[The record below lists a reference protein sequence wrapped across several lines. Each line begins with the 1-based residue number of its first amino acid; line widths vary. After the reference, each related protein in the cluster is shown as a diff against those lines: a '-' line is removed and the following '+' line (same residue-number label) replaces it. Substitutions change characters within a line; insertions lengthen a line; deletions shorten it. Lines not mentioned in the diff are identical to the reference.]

1 MKAIFKRDLKSYFL
15 TITGYIYLFV
25 FLSLSSLI
33 FILNNLSGL
42 SSDMFPFF
50 SMLSYVWMLLT
61 PVLVMRLIAGERKN
75 LTDQL
80 LLTAPVKISDIVLG
94 KYFAATCVL
103 FLSLI
108 LSLLYPVLISSQ
120 GHIFP
125 AELATVYLGFALQG
139 CAFIAFDLMI
149 SSFCKNPIIAAISAF
164 GANLFLWLAS
174 IASSS
179 SSIPF
184 IRGFNRFFNLY
195 ERFTP
200 FLTGQLSIANLSYYF
215 VFCFVC
221 LFAAIQIISSRRWNE
236 FS

>member
-15 TITGYIYLFV
+15 TPIGYIYLFV

-33 FILNNLSGL
+33 FLLNNLSGL
-42 SSDMFPFF
+42 SSDIFPFF
-50 SMLSYVWMLLT
+50 SMMSYVWMLLT

-80 LLTAPVKISDIVLG
+80 LLTAPVKTRDIVLG
-94 KYFAATCVL
+94 KYFAAVGVL
-103 FLSLI
+103 FISLI
-108 LSLLYPVLISSQ
+108 LSLLYPILISIQ
-120 GHIFP
+120 GRIYP
-125 AELATVYLGFALQG
+125 AELWTVYLGFALQG

-149 SSFCKNPIIAAISAF
+149 SSLSKNSVTAAISTF

-184 IRGFNRFFNLY
+184 IRGINRFFNLY

-200 FLTGQLSIANLSYYF
+200 FLRGQLSIANLLYYF

-221 LFAAIQIISSRRWNE
+221 LFAATQIISSRRWNE